1 MELIWKE
8 SIVKTDLQIV
18 ELFEDSIE
26 PIKKLL
32 LTTVADS
39 LGYTSEAEALP
50 MKETVPNCSVAAYQH

>member
-8 SIVKTDLQIV
+8 SIVKTEAQIV

-26 PIKKLL
+26 PIKRLI

-39 LGYTSEAEALP
+39 LRHTTVAEALLL
-50 MKETVPNCSVAAYQH
+50 KELVPNC